1 MRQDMGRMLSP
12 KSMSALL
19 PKHKNNHTNM
29 RQFALTLAAM
39 AISIATS
46 AQDAVSVKT
55 SYGILEGLDISGIK
69 TFKGVPFAAP
79 PTGDNRWREPQPLQ
93 PWQGIRE
100 CHDYAPDPMQEPI
113 FGDMNFG
120 ADSISEDCL
129 YLNIWTPAITMNEKL
144 PVLIYFN
151 GGGLMAGSG
160 SEPRYAGMAMAR
172 RGMICV
178 TANYREGIFGF
189 FAHPELSKETAYK
202 GSGNYG
208 FLDQQAAIR
217 WVHENISLFGGD
229 PERITIAGESAG
241 SMSVSALMASPLS
254 RGLFAQAIGSSGSVI
269 ADKRVK
275 SLAEAEKAGVDM
287 MRRMGY
293 KNVKEMRKVP
303 AEVLMKQ
310 ANVRNVPVYNIDN
323 HFLTE
328 QPFAT
333 YAAGRQMRVPLLV
346 GGNSL
351 EMSPAAYFGYI
362 TMSGREITMEDIAKT
377 ASGMFGDNTDE
388 MLSLY
393 GITAPDDIYKQPGI
407 DLCGDLF
414 LAYSTWRWGNI
425 HNATSGQPVYRY
437 LYSRERPKMMIEGK
451 VAGLAGGVKDKTEAE
466 EVVENKIPEIH
477 GAVHSADIE
486 YAMGNLPTNRV
497 YDWQPEDYMV
507 SDIFMGYYANFV
519 KTGNPNGIGLPQWL
533 PLDNSDSPG
542 FMVIDVKTRM
552 EKDAGAERR
561 YRRMNEIFTPCR

>member
-1 MRQDMGRMLSP
+1 
-12 KSMSALL
+12 
-19 PKHKNNHTNM
+19 M

-189 FAHPELSKETAYK
+189 FAHPELSKETPYK

-328 QPFAT
+328 QPLAT

-377 ASGMFGDNTDE
+377 ASGMFGDNTYE

>member
-1 MRQDMGRMLSP
+1 
-12 KSMSALL
+12 
-19 PKHKNNHTNM
+19 M

-189 FAHPELSKETAYK
+189 FAHPELSKETPYK

-328 QPFAT
+328 QPLAT
-333 YAAGRQMRVPLLV
+333 YAAGRQMRVPLIV

-377 ASGMFGDNTDE
+377 ASGMFGDNTYE

>member
-1 MRQDMGRMLSP
+1 
-12 KSMSALL
+12 
-19 PKHKNNHTNM
+19 M

-113 FGDMNFG
+113 SGDMNFG

-254 RGLFAQAIGSSGSVI
+254 RGLFAQAIGSSGAVI

-293 KNVKEMRKVP
+293 KSVKEMRKVP

-561 YRRMNEIFTPCR
+561 YRRMNEIFTPYR

>member
-1 MRQDMGRMLSP
+1 MR
-12 KSMSALL
+12 KI
-19 PKHKNNHTNM
+19 
-29 RQFALTLAAM
+29 ALTLAAM

-275 SLAEAEKAGVDM
+275 SLAEAEKAGMEM

-293 KNVKEMRKVP
+293 KNVKEMRRVP

-328 QPFAT
+328 QPLAT

>member
-1 MRQDMGRMLSP
+1 MR
-12 KSMSALL
+12 K
-19 PKHKNNHTNM
+19 
-29 RQFALTLAAM
+29 FALTLAAM

-328 QPFAT
+328 QPLAT

-377 ASGMFGDNTDE
+377 ASGMFGDNTYE

-414 LAYSTWRWGNI
+414 LAYSTWRWGNV

>member
-1 MRQDMGRMLSP
+1 MR
-12 KSMSALL
+12 KI
-19 PKHKNNHTNM
+19 
-29 RQFALTLAAM
+29 ALTLAAM

-189 FAHPELSKETAYK
+189 FAHPELSKETPYK

-377 ASGMFGDNTDE
+377 ASGMFGDNTYE

-533 PLDNSDSPG
+533 PLDSSDSPG

>member
-1 MRQDMGRMLSP
+1 MR
-12 KSMSALL
+12 K
-19 PKHKNNHTNM
+19 
-29 RQFALTLAAM
+29 FALTLAAM

-377 ASGMFGDNTDE
+377 ASGMFGDNTEE

>member
-1 MRQDMGRMLSP
+1 
-12 KSMSALL
+12 
-19 PKHKNNHTNM
+19 M

-275 SLAEAEKAGVDM
+275 SLAEAEKAGVEM

-310 ANVRNVPVYNIDN
+310 TNVRNVPVYNIDN

-328 QPFAT
+328 QPLAT

>member
-1 MRQDMGRMLSP
+1 
-12 KSMSALL
+12 
-19 PKHKNNHTNM
+19 M
-29 RQFALTLAAM
+29 RQFALTLAAL

-269 ADKRVK
+269 ADKRVNG
-275 SLAEAEKAGVDM
+275 LAEAEKAGVDM

-293 KNVKEMRKVP
+293 KNVKEMRRVP

-328 QPFAT
+328 QPLAT

>member
-1 MRQDMGRMLSP
+1 
-12 KSMSALL
+12 
-19 PKHKNNHTNM
+19 M

-189 FAHPELSKETAYK
+189 FAHPELSKETPYK

-275 SLAEAEKAGVDM
+275 SLAEAEKAGVEM

-293 KNVKEMRKVP
+293 KNVKEMRRVP

-377 ASGMFGDNTDE
+377 ASGMFGDNTYE

>member
-1 MRQDMGRMLSP
+1 
-12 KSMSALL
+12 
-19 PKHKNNHTNM
+19 M

-269 ADKRVK
+269 ADKRVE

-293 KNVKEMRKVP
+293 KNVKEMRRVP
-303 AEVLMKQ
+303 AEALMKQ

-328 QPFAT
+328 QPLAT

-533 PLDNSDSPG
+533 PLDSSDSPG

>member
-1 MRQDMGRMLSP
+1 
-12 KSMSALL
+12 
-19 PKHKNNHTNM
+19 M

-275 SLAEAEKAGVDM
+275 SLAEAEKAGVEM

-533 PLDNSDSPG
+533 PLDSSDSPG

>member
-1 MRQDMGRMLSP
+1 
-12 KSMSALL
+12 
-19 PKHKNNHTNM
+19 M

-275 SLAEAEKAGVDM
+275 SLAEAEKAGVEM

-293 KNVKEMRKVP
+293 KNVKEMRRVP

>member
-1 MRQDMGRMLSP
+1 
-12 KSMSALL
+12 
-19 PKHKNNHTNM
+19 M

-120 ADSISEDCL
+120 ANSISEDCL

-275 SLAEAEKAGVDM
+275 SLAEAEKAGVEM

-293 KNVKEMRKVP
+293 KNVKEMRRVP

-328 QPFAT
+328 QPLAT

>member
-1 MRQDMGRMLSP
+1 
-12 KSMSALL
+12 
-19 PKHKNNHTNM
+19 M

-328 QPFAT
+328 QPLAT

-533 PLDNSDSPG
+533 SLDNSDSPG

>member
-1 MRQDMGRMLSP
+1 MR
-12 KSMSALL
+12 K
-19 PKHKNNHTNM
+19 
-29 RQFALTLAAM
+29 FALTLAAM

-189 FAHPELSKETAYK
+189 FAHPELSKETPYK

-269 ADKRVK
+269 ADKRVNG
-275 SLAEAEKAGVDM
+275 LAEAEKAGVDM

-293 KNVKEMRKVP
+293 KNVKEMRRVP

>member
-1 MRQDMGRMLSP
+1 
-12 KSMSALL
+12 
-19 PKHKNNHTNM
+19 M

-241 SMSVSALMASPLS
+241 SMSVSVLMASPLS

-275 SLAEAEKAGVDM
+275 SLAEAEKAGMEM

-377 ASGMFGDNTDE
+377 ASGMFGDNTYE

>member
-1 MRQDMGRMLSP
+1 
-12 KSMSALL
+12 
-19 PKHKNNHTNM
+19 M

-351 EMSPAAYFGYI
+351 EMSPAAYFGDI

-377 ASGMFGDNTDE
+377 ASGMFGDNTYE

-552 EKDAGAERR
+552 EKDAGVERR

>member
-1 MRQDMGRMLSP
+1 
-12 KSMSALL
+12 
-19 PKHKNNHTNM
+19 M
-29 RQFALTLAAM
+29 RQFALTLAAL

-269 ADKRVK
+269 ADKRVNG
-275 SLAEAEKAGVDM
+275 LAEAEKAGVDM

-293 KNVKEMRKVP
+293 KNVKEMRRVP

-328 QPFAT
+328 QPLAT

-377 ASGMFGDNTDE
+377 ASGMFGDNTYE

-451 VAGLAGGVKDKTEAE
+451 VAGLAGGLKDKTEAE

-486 YAMGNLPTNRV
+486 YAMGNLPTNSV

>member
-1 MRQDMGRMLSP
+1 
-12 KSMSALL
+12 
-19 PKHKNNHTNM
+19 M

-377 ASGMFGDNTDE
+377 ASGMFGDNTYE

-533 PLDNSDSPG
+533 PLDSSDSPG

>member
-1 MRQDMGRMLSP
+1 
-12 KSMSALL
+12 
-19 PKHKNNHTNM
+19 M

-303 AEVLMKQ
+303 ADVLMKQ

>member
-1 MRQDMGRMLSP
+1 
-12 KSMSALL
+12 
-19 PKHKNNHTNM
+19 M

-275 SLAEAEKAGVDM
+275 SLAEAEKAGMEM

-377 ASGMFGDNTDE
+377 ASGMFGDNTYE

-533 PLDNSDSPG
+533 PLDSSDSPG

>member
-1 MRQDMGRMLSP
+1 
-12 KSMSALL
+12 
-19 PKHKNNHTNM
+19 M

-275 SLAEAEKAGVDM
+275 SLAEAEKAGMEM

-377 ASGMFGDNTDE
+377 ASGMFGDNTEE

-533 PLDNSDSPG
+533 SLDNSDSPG

>member
-1 MRQDMGRMLSP
+1 MR
-12 KSMSALL
+12 K
-19 PKHKNNHTNM
+19 
-29 RQFALTLAAM
+29 FALTLAAM

-275 SLAEAEKAGVDM
+275 SLAEAEKAGMEM

-328 QPFAT
+328 QPLAT

-533 PLDNSDSPG
+533 SLDNSDSPG

>member
-1 MRQDMGRMLSP
+1 MR
-12 KSMSALL
+12 K
-19 PKHKNNHTNM
+19 
-29 RQFALTLAAM
+29 FALTLAAM

-377 ASGMFGDNTDE
+377 ASGMFGDNTYE
-388 MLSLY
+388 ILSLY

>member
-1 MRQDMGRMLSP
+1 
-12 KSMSALL
+12 
-19 PKHKNNHTNM
+19 M

-328 QPFAT
+328 QPLAT

-351 EMSPAAYFGYI
+351 EMSPAAYFGDI

>member
-1 MRQDMGRMLSP
+1 
-12 KSMSALL
+12 
-19 PKHKNNHTNM
+19 M

-46 AQDAVSVKT
+46 AQDAVSVNT

-275 SLAEAEKAGVDM
+275 SLAEAEKAGMEM

-388 MLSLY
+388 ILSLY

-533 PLDNSDSPG
+533 HLDNSDSPG

>member
-1 MRQDMGRMLSP
+1 
-12 KSMSALL
+12 
-19 PKHKNNHTNM
+19 M

-189 FAHPELSKETAYK
+189 FAHPELSKETPYK

-241 SMSVSALMASPLS
+241 SMSVSVLMASPLS

-328 QPFAT
+328 QPLAT

>member
-1 MRQDMGRMLSP
+1 
-12 KSMSALL
+12 
-19 PKHKNNHTNM
+19 M

-377 ASGMFGDNTDE
+377 ASGMFGDNTYE

-561 YRRMNEIFTPCR
+561 YRRMNEIFTPWR

>member
-1 MRQDMGRMLSP
+1 MR
-12 KSMSALL
+12 KI
-19 PKHKNNHTNM
+19 
-29 RQFALTLAAM
+29 ALTLAAM

-189 FAHPELSKETAYK
+189 FAHPELSKETPYK

-323 HFLTE
+323 HYLTE
-328 QPFAT
+328 QPLAT
-333 YAAGRQMRVPLLV
+333 YAARRQMRVPLLV

-377 ASGMFGDNTDE
+377 ASGMFGDNTYE

>member
-1 MRQDMGRMLSP
+1 MR
-12 KSMSALL
+12 K
-19 PKHKNNHTNM
+19 
-29 RQFALTLAAM
+29 FALTLAAM

-293 KNVKEMRKVP
+293 KNVKEMRRVP

-377 ASGMFGDNTDE
+377 ASGMFGDNTYE

-533 PLDNSDSPG
+533 PLDSSDSPG

>member
-1 MRQDMGRMLSP
+1 MR
-12 KSMSALL
+12 K
-19 PKHKNNHTNM
+19 
-29 RQFALTLAAM
+29 FALTLAAM

-160 SEPRYAGMAMAR
+160 SEPRYAGMSMAR

-208 FLDQQAAIR
+208 FLDQQAAVR

-241 SMSVSALMASPLS
+241 SMSVSVLMASPLS

-328 QPFAT
+328 QPLVT

>member
-1 MRQDMGRMLSP
+1 MR
-12 KSMSALL
+12 K
-19 PKHKNNHTNM
+19 
-29 RQFALTLAAM
+29 FALTLAAM

-275 SLAEAEKAGVDM
+275 SLAEAEKAGVEM

-293 KNVKEMRKVP
+293 KNVKEMRRVP

-328 QPFAT
+328 QPLAT

-377 ASGMFGDNTDE
+377 ASGMFGDNTEE

>member
-1 MRQDMGRMLSP
+1 
-12 KSMSALL
+12 
-19 PKHKNNHTNM
+19 M

-160 SEPRYAGMAMAR
+160 SEPRYAGMSMAR

-275 SLAEAEKAGVDM
+275 SLAEAEKAGVEM

-293 KNVKEMRKVP
+293 KNVKEMRRVP

-377 ASGMFGDNTDE
+377 ASGMFGDNTYE

>member
-1 MRQDMGRMLSP
+1 
-12 KSMSALL
+12 
-19 PKHKNNHTNM
+19 M

-275 SLAEAEKAGVDM
+275 SLAEAEKAGVEM

-328 QPFAT
+328 QPLAT

-377 ASGMFGDNTDE
+377 ASGMFGDNTYE

>member
-1 MRQDMGRMLSP
+1 MR
-12 KSMSALL
+12 KII
-19 PKHKNNHTNM
+19 
-29 RQFALTLAAM
+29 LTLAAM
-39 AISIATS
+39 AISIAIP

-55 SYGILEGLDISGIK
+55 PYGIVEGLDISGIK

-93 PWQGIRE
+93 PWQGVRE
-100 CHDYAPDPMQEPI
+100 CHKYAPDPMQEPL

-129 YLNIWTPAITMNEKL
+129 YLNIWTPAVTMSEKL

-172 RGMICV
+172 RGLVCV

-189 FAHPELSKETAYK
+189 FAHPELTKETTYK

-208 FLDQQAAIR
+208 FLDQQAAVR
-217 WVHENISLFGGD
+217 WVHENIGLFGGD

-254 RGLFAQAIGSSGSVI
+254 NGLFAQAIGSSGSVI
-269 ADKRVK
+269 GDKRVK
-275 SLAEAEKAGVDM
+275 TLAEAEQAGVEA

-293 KNVKEMRKVP
+293 KSVREMRGVP
-303 AEVLMKQ
+303 AEVLMRQ
-310 ANVRNVPVYNIDN
+310 ANVRSVPIYNIDN
-323 HFLTE
+323 HFLIE
-328 QPFAT
+328 QPLAT
-333 YAAGRQMRVPLLV
+333 YTAGRQMRIPLLV

-351 EMSPAAYFGYI
+351 EMSPAAYFGHITTSGRDI
-362 TMSGREITMEDIAKT
+362 TMDDIVET
-377 ASGMFGDNTDE
+377 ASKMFGRHTAE
-388 MLSLY
+388 MLPLY
-393 GITAPDDIYKQPGI
+393 GIKTPDDIYRQPGI

-414 LAYSTWRWGNI
+414 LAYSTWRWADI
-425 HNATSGQPVYRY
+425 HKKTGCQPVYRY
-437 LYSRERPKMMIEGK
+437 VYSRERPRMMVEGK
-451 VAGLAGGVKDKTEAE
+451 VAGLAGGIKDKTADDAAAE
-466 EVVENKIPEIH
+466 KKIPEIH

-507 SDIFMGYYANFV
+507 SDVFMGYYANFV
-519 KTGNPNGIGLPQWL
+519 KTGNPNGIGLPLW
-533 PLDNSDSPG
+533 PALDNSDAPG
-542 FMVIDVKTRM
+542 FMVIDSHTRM
-552 EKDAGAERR
+552 EKNAGEERR
-561 YRRMNEIFTPCR
+561 YRRMNELFTPCR

>member
-1 MRQDMGRMLSP
+1 
-12 KSMSALL
+12 
-19 PKHKNNHTNM
+19 M

-46 AQDAVSVKT
+46 AQDAVSVNT

-293 KNVKEMRKVP
+293 KNVKEMRRVP

-351 EMSPAAYFGYI
+351 EMSPTAYFGYI

>member
-1 MRQDMGRMLSP
+1 
-12 KSMSALL
+12 
-19 PKHKNNHTNM
+19 M

-275 SLAEAEKAGVDM
+275 SLAEAEKAGVEM

-437 LYSRERPKMMIEGK
+437 LYSRERPKIMIEGK

-552 EKDAGAERR
+552 EKDAEAERR